1 MRLGTLPTSPCL
13 PPHLYSELDGFDSNR
28 EQLVICIA
36 ATNRP
41 DVLDAALLRPGRFDR
56 RVAVERPDKQVGWF
70 SCLSVV
76 SCVPLLRLRLLLLPD
91 NGA

>member
-1 MRLGTLPTSPCL
+1 MFCTNFSDPSLL
-13 PPHLYSELDGFDSNR
+13 SELDGFDTHR

-56 RVAVERPDKQVGWF
+56 RVAVERPDKQASCHRQF
-70 SCLSVV
+70 S
-76 SCVPLLRLRLLLLPD
+76 LLQRLIAQLL
-91 NGA
+91 GAVRQAAG